1 VHSSGKI
8 NKLFFFR
15 FFKYFKSIFFDHW
28 NSLKKWF
35 QCSTVRGNNHPH
47 HVIGWLT
54 SRVKAFVLSMGLR
67 RSHGKPLLTPYPVW
81 TVCLRTPRF
90 ARAFLNSENSV
101 DLQLSGYVF
110 I

>member
-1 VHSSGKI
+1 VVPVLHGA
-8 NKLFFFR
+8 
-15 FFKYFKSIFFDHW
+15 
-28 NSLKKWF
+28 
-35 QCSTVRGNNHPH
+35 GNNHPH

-54 SRVKAFVLSMGLR
+54 SRVKSLCFE
-67 RSHGKPLLTPYPVW
+67 HGIGVVRTAKPLLTPYPVW

>member
-8 NKLFFFR
+8 NKLFFFD
-15 FFKYFKSIFFDHW
+15 FKYFLNRFFWLTDLTQKSVPV
-28 NSLKKWF
+28 SAG
-35 QCSTVRGNNHPH
+35 RGNNHPP
-47 HVIGWLT
+47 HVIGWIT
-54 SRVKAFVLSMGLR
+54 SQVKSFVLAYRFR
-67 RSHGKPLLTPYPVW
+67 RSHGKPLLTPHQVAS